1 MSPDREPLPVER
13 LATPDERR
21 LSVAGHHQWRESI
34 TSQPRDFDP
43 IDEAAADPIHDH
55 APQLAPMHK
64 VRSVLDILDQL
75 DKENSNRRFNNR

>member
-1 MSPDREPLPVER
+1 MNPAELAALCVSLTAGKTKLEILPVER

-43 IDEAAADPIHDH
+43 IDELVEEIR
-55 APQLAPMHK
+55 K
-64 VRSVLDILDQL
+64 VEFKGKGTR
-75 DKENSNRRFNNR
+75 

>member
-1 MSPDREPLPVER
+1 MKPDREPLPVER

-43 IDEAAADPIHDH
+43 IDELVEEIR
-55 APQLAPMHK
+55 K
-64 VRSVLDILDQL
+64 VEFKGKGTR
-75 DKENSNRRFNNR
+75 